1 MALGASATQVLWL
14 VLRQGL
20 IRIAVGVTIGLV
32 AAWGMSRVLN
42 AVLFQVTATDPLT
55 FVSIS
60 ILLAVVTI
68 AACLLP
74 ARRAMRMDPATTL
87 RRE

>member
-1 MALGASATQVLWL
+1 MALGASTTQVLWL

-20 IRIAVGVTIGLV
+20 IRIALGVTIGLV

-68 AACLLP
+68 SACLLP
-74 ARRAMRMDPATTL
+74 ARRAMRMDPAITL

>member
-1 MALGASATQVLWL
+1 
-14 VLRQGL
+14 
-20 IRIAVGVTIGLV
+20 
-32 AAWGMSRVLN
+32 MSRVLN
-42 AVLFQVTATDPLT
+42 TVLFQVTATDPLT

-68 AACLLP
+68 SACLLP
-74 ARRAMRMDPATTL
+74 ARRAMRMDPAITL